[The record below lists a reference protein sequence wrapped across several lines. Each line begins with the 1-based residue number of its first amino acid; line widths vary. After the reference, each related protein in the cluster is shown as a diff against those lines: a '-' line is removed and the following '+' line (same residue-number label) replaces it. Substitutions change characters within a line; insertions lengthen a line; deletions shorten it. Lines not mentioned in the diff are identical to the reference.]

1 MLHDGTW
8 TDTVLFLSTGEEISV
23 HKTILA
29 SSSKV
34 FRRALGLEIKKVRL
48 RIYFYVLWLLT
59 SRSGCNSYSIFL

>member
-8 TDTVLFLSTGEEISV
+8 ADTVLFLSTGEEISV

-34 FRRALGLEIKKVRL
+34 FRRALSLEIEKVRL
-48 RIYFYVLWLLT
+48 RIYSCTSWLLT
-59 SRSGCNSYSIFL
+59 SRS